1 LEDGAAVCVFR
12 EKQSN
17 GKKKVDDAKVAI
29 ELEKFK

>member
-1 LEDGAAVCVFR
+1 MEDGAAVCVFR

-17 GKKKVDDAKVAI
+17 GKTKVYAKVAI